1 MRDVKR
7 ENGREI
13 FRSEL
18 DDSIVWAI
26 IIVFLCI
33 ISFKHY
39 LLFHSLVELFS
50 VVAACI
56 AFIIIWKSKSLILNR
71 YLLLLGISYFFV
83 GSFDL
88 LHTLAFSGVEALPEL
103 DLNPSIQFWIIARY
117 IESISLLIAP
127 LFLIRNKNNEMD
139 NSIFF
144 KNSRFAKKIFVIY
157 AIITA
162 YLLISVIYLKNFPA
176 SYIEGSGFTFF
187 EQISGCVIS
196 FILLCS
202 LVLLYAKKDMFGQK
216 VFSLLV
222 MSITLAIF
230 GELPFIIYSHLD
242 EFPSA
247 MGHFIKLMSFCL
259 IYQAVVETKF
269 EEPYS
274 RLSREL
280 TQREDVLKQ
289 EASFL
294 TNEQALI
301 YGLFGVKK
309 DILEKKT
316 VPEDSHRFQEDYLS
330 FMHNF
335 SGILF
340 QLDKDLL
347 PIFMEGSIEE
357 ITGYSKKDF
366 LSGNVKWADIIIP
379 TGLPVASK
387 KTECSTSNPE
397 ISVETE
403 YRIERKDGEIRWVR
417 ERIRQIPN
425 NSGNRGKF
433 QGWVHDITGRKMIEE
448 TLEKHEEA
456 RVKEIHHRI
465 KNNLQVVSSL
475 LDLQA
480 ERFSEREAVQSQEI
494 LKAFKESQNRVI
506 CMALIHEELYKSRDM
521 ATLDFAS
528 YLRKL
533 TTNLLRSY
541 TVKNEDITLKLN
553 VEQVYL
559 GMDTAIPLGII
570 VNELVSN
577 SLKYAFQ
584 PGQKGEIS
592 ISLCRSENNEKIC
605 EKLHEKSAD
614 SEKDRDKSKMYLQ
627 YTLAVAD
634 NGPGIPEEIDLENTD
649 SLGLQLI
656 MVLVDQIE
664 GHLELR
670 RDAGTEFKIIFN
682 NK

>member
-1 MRDVKR
+1 MNLILLSMRDVKR

-50 VVAACI
+50 VVAACTS
-56 AFIIIWKSKSLILNR
+56 FIIIWKSKSLILNR

-83 GSFDL
+83 GCFDL

-127 LFLIRNKNNEMD
+127 MFLIRNKNNEMD

-202 LVLLYAKKDMFGQK
+202 LVLLYAKKEMFGQK

-294 TNEQALI
+294 TNEQAII

-309 DILEKKT
+309 D
-316 VPEDSHRFQEDYLS
+316 
-330 FMHNF
+330 
-335 SGILF
+335 
-340 QLDKDLL
+340 
-347 PIFMEGSIEE
+347 
-357 ITGYSKKDF
+357 F
-366 LSGNVKWADIIIP
+366 LSGNVEWADIIIP
-379 TGLPVASK
+379 KGLPVASK
-387 KTECSTSNPE
+387 KTQCSTSDPE

-403 YRIERKDGEIRWVR
+403 YRIQRKDGEIRWVR

-433 QGWVHDITGRKMIEE
+433 QGWIHDITGRKMIEE

-480 ERFSEREAVQSQEI
+480 C
-494 LKAFKESQNRVI
+494 L
-506 CMALIHEELYKSRDM
+506 
-521 ATLDFAS
+521 
-528 YLRKL
+528 
-533 TTNLLRSY
+533 
-541 TVKNEDITLKLN
+541 
-553 VEQVYL
+553 
-559 GMDTAIPLGII
+559 
-570 VNELVSN
+570 
-577 SLKYAFQ
+577 
-584 PGQKGEIS
+584 
-592 ISLCRSENNEKIC
+592 
-605 EKLHEKSAD
+605 
-614 SEKDRDKSKMYLQ
+614 
-627 YTLAVAD
+627 
-634 NGPGIPEEIDLENTD
+634 
-649 SLGLQLI
+649 
-656 MVLVDQIE
+656 
-664 GHLELR
+664 
-670 RDAGTEFKIIFN
+670 
-682 NK
+682 